1 MLVLLLSHQPLMT
14 PPSLSEAT
22 ELEAAIAARSASA
35 LQELKDRPGL
45 RWSQSDCAVALFEQ
59 PEH

>member
-1 MLVLLLSHQPLMT
+1 MT